1 MPNRPFLLAPT
12 ANFRSSLNVFRL
24 AGLSAAL
31 LISANAHAQNAL
43 GTGNALDANQRLG
56 SGGINERGRDLN
68 AIIRQANAV
77 VDGTAGAGRS
87 FRGLGATPS
96 NSGFRDSL
104 GGAQTYRF
112 ERDAV
117 LSGLATSRARTT
129 DLLSAQAA
137 LYSGEPVGP
146 RVFSALNPREYGAVS
161 TGGQLTALRSVAQ
174 REWDAARQPSVLG
187 VVTGR
192 DEADRQ
198 VTYQPL
204 RGLSFSERD
213 RTDLLPLSP
222 LQRPAGM
229 RLERAIEESKSLG
242 GDAQGRDE
250 RLPTGVPLDPIGSA
264 KPLSTRIEQN
274 PISTRF
280 DEVESRFRS
289 SFSAPASTPL
299 PGDGTVPPADGRLM
313 PERREAN
320 ARPDGRPD
328 TIPGA
333 GGASNADPL
342 ERLRGRLSMPAAPE
356 RAARTPATTGITG
369 LPGARPTTLVAPLA
383 GDRLAA
389 TMPPALPSADDQAV
403 INALRKM
410 TQAEPLKDL
419 SGRPAD
425 ANDWYHLVMLTSQ
438 QLVNKGEFFKA
449 EEAYTRLLAAKP
461 GDALARL
468 GRSHAQIG
476 AGTYLSAGRG
486 LLELVR
492 ERPQLIGTRIDEGGL
507 LPRAYA
513 DAAAAELLAKAQQ
526 TNPQL
531 PASPVA
537 TEAAATLAYLGF
549 QFKQE
554 AWLIAGLNAG
564 LAQADARDKPL
575 FELMSAAWRN

>member
-1 MPNRPFLLAPT
+1 MNCRTPLL
-12 ANFRSSLNVFRL
+12 LLRL

-31 LISANAHAQNAL
+31 LAASAAQAQNAL
-43 GTGNALDANQRLG
+43 GTGNALDANQRIG
-56 SGGINERGRDLN
+56 SGGINERGRDVN

-77 VDGTAGAGRS
+77 VDGTAGSGRS
-87 FRGLGATPS
+87 FRGPTATPS

-112 ERDAV
+112 ERDAA

-146 RVFSALNPREYGAVS
+146 QVFGALNPQQYGAVS
-161 TGGQLTALRSVAQ
+161 TGGQLTALRSVSQ

-192 DEADRQ
+192 DEAARQ

-204 RGLSFSERD
+204 RGLSYAERD
-213 RTDLLPLSP
+213 RTDLLPVSP

-229 RLERAIEESKSLG
+229 RLDRAIDESKAASD
-242 GDAQGRDE
+242 DAQARDQ
-250 RLPTGVPLDPIGSA
+250 RVPTGVPQDPVDSS
-264 KPLSTRIEQN
+264 KPVSTRIEQK

-280 DEVESRFRS
+280 DEVESRFRAS
-289 SFSAPASTPL
+289 YSAPAGTP
-299 PGDGTVPPADGRLM
+299 PPADGSVPPADGRTA
-313 PERREAN
+313 PDRRDPN
-320 ARPDGRPD
+320 ARPDAP
-328 TIPGA
+328 PAA
-333 GGASNADPL
+333 GGASSADPL
-342 ERLRGRLSMPAAPE
+342 ERMRSRLRLPAAPE
-356 RAARTPATTGITG
+356 TSARTAAASGITG
-369 LPGARPTTLVAPLA
+369 VPDARPSPLVAPLA

-389 TMPPALPSADDQAV
+389 TMPPALPNVEDQAV
-403 INALRKM
+403 ITALRKM

-419 SGRPAD
+419 AGRPAD
-425 ANDWYHLVMLTSQ
+425 ANDWYHLVMRTSQ
-438 QLVNKGEFFKA
+438 QLVDKGEFFKA

-461 GDALARL
+461 DDALARL

-575 FELMSAAWRN
+575 FELMSAAWKN